1 MSGRVGQHVPA
12 GTRPAAGGQVRPRAT
27 LDLAWGLGLAD
38 TLVDDSKRRGR
49 VIAQWAVMLD
59 TAVAAPLS
67 GRSHRDVTLA
77 TSPSRRSPDGSNRAA
92 RRGERQETGPRG
104 PGP

>member
-59 TAVAAPLS
+59 TAVAAP
-67 GRSHRDVTLA
+67 
-77 TSPSRRSPDGSNRAA
+77 
-92 RRGERQETGPRG
+92 
-104 PGP
+104 